1 MVKLDEMSREELLE
15 VIAIK
20 DQMLAELREEIKHY
34 QELIREL
41 QKEQAK

>member
-1 MVKLDEMSREELLE
+1 MVKLNEMSREELLE

-20 DQMLAELREEIKHY
+20 DQMLAQLREEIQYY
-34 QELIREL
+34 QELIREI